1 MNRSGTEVKKNMG
14 DDIDRTKTF
23 PWHTSTKEQCFSE
36 LHLDD
41 DVQRTGLTSADAS
54 DRLKQYGPN
63 KLTEKEKVTLLQRI
77 WKQVA
82 NVLVGILVFV
92 AIVSAVRAAT
102 ATGEDVVTN
111 CIQVGII
118 IGVIV

>member
-1 MNRSGTEVKKNMG
+1 MA
-14 DDIDRTKTF
+14 DDDNIDRTKIF
-23 PWHTSTKEQCFSE
+23 AWHASTKEQCFAELGLSE
-36 LHLDD
+36 DA
-41 DVQRTGLTSADAS
+41 QRIGITSGDAAS
-54 DRLKQYGPN
+54 RLQQYGPN

-77 WKQVA
+77 WAQVA

-102 ATGEDVVTN
+102 SSGEDVVTN